1 MQNAAS
7 TPYGGFRRWK
17 EEFDTRIKEGRRD
30 VAKLEGKTR
39 ELGRETND
47 LRKETK
53 KVRGETKELR
63 GQLEAMSEDLDYL
76 ATKNMEVV
84 DLARAEARAE
94 RKKMKEKMKETT
106 AALAAKIETLENV
119 NVKNA
124 ATQKLAPLPIRLVM
138 TESGQMFA
146 RLCR

>member
-1 MQNAAS
+1 M
-7 TPYGGFRRWK
+7 
-17 EEFDTRIKEGRRD
+17 
-30 VAKLEGKTR
+30 AKLEGKTR

>member
-94 RKKMKEKMKETT
+94 RKKMKETT
-106 AALAAKIETLENV
+106 AALAAKIETLE